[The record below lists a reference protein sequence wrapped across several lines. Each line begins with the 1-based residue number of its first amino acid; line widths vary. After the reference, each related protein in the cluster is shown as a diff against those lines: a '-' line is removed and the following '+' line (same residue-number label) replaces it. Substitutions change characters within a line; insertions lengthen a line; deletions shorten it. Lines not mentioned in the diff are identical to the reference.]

1 MPGTTCTKESLI
13 NHRGKEATIME
24 SGARKTSL
32 LKLVTKGRKTGKDHT
47 VELMQFSDDDRMI
60 VIASKG
66 GSPTHPDW
74 YLNLVANP
82 TVQVN
87 IAGVNSSMYASTA
100 TAADKKRLWAQIVA
114 KYPLYEEFQYKTSRD
129 IPLVIL
135 SPK

>member
-1 MPGTTCTKESLI
+1 MTLENET
-13 NHRGKEATIME
+13 
-24 SGARKTSL
+24 RKTSL
-32 LKLVTKGRKTGKDHT
+32 LKLVTKGRKTGKNHM
-47 VELMQFSDDDRMI
+47 VELMQFSDGDKMI

-82 TVQVN
+82 NVQVK
-87 IAGVNSSMYASTA
+87 IGEVNSLMYASTA
-100 TAADKKRLWAQIVA
+100 TATDKKRLWPKIVE
-114 KYPLYEEFQYKTSRD
+114 KFPLYEEFQYKTSRD